1 MSILA
6 LAFTDSSI
14 SESYYFSGPL
24 SIELTGTQDEIQQS
38 DISSTNNPFAVC
50 ARLCLS
56 SYNCLS
62 LSHTN
67 TVCYLYRVI
76 SSDTTSIASS
86 RAYYEKITE
95 LTEPIRLSIA
105 NDGGDYI
112 GTPGYDIVIYDGED
126 TGYIQVS
133 SIHTL
138 YKLFIY
144 TVEPV
149 NNGHPRH

>member
-1 MSILA
+1 M
-6 LAFTDSSI
+6 
-14 SESYYFSGPL
+14 
-24 SIELTGTQDEIQQS
+24 
-38 DISSTNNPFAVC
+38 
-50 ARLCLS
+50 
-56 SYNCLS
+56 
-62 LSHTN
+62 
-67 TVCYLYRVI
+67 I

-133 SIHTL
+133 CIHICISCL
-138 YKLFIY
+138 YIY
-144 TVEPV
+144 SGTC
-149 NNGHPRH
+149 